1 MVGSIPCHGH
11 QKIGSMSVKKVKI
24 IDYYSK
30 DLILEIVGLDQARK
44 CFIVCSSSQIGQYHF
59 YRDFARFANY
69 EYLEIVDKDFISFK
83 NGSEILFMQNNR
95 QSLNRMQGIQL
106 DSEYMDEFCGKPIFD
121 ALSIMLTQ

>member
-1 MVGSIPCHGH
+1 M
-11 QKIGSMSVKKVKI
+11 KKVKI

-30 DLILEIVGLDQARK
+30 DLILEIVGLAQARK
-44 CFIVCSSSQIGQYHF
+44 CFIVCAHSQIGPYHF
-59 YRDFARFANY
+59 YIDFARFANY

-106 DSEYMDEFCGKPIFD
+106 DHAYMDEFCGKPLFD
-121 ALSIMLTQ
+121 ELSVRLK